1 MSYIKKIMPSYE
13 QTADA
18 QKAAADVQK
27 FNDLNLKIDNEIQT
41 RTENFTDLTNKY
53 NLESATRTAET
64 VALYDALNLE
74 TDTRAAQIADLQND
88 LKIESDTRSSQV
100 ANLKTALNLETSTR
114 KSETADIYQKLNN
127 EINTRADEVRTLND
141 KIDNEIQA
149 SANFNTSI
157 QQQLTAEIAAR
168 SQEDINLNN
177 KINSEIQNRLDCD
190 TGLQRTLNNEIQ
202 QRQNQDTALRDEFS
216 SAMTL
221 EEMAR
226 DNKIDNLR
234 ESLTAVISANKSAQD
249 TINLQLQNAIS
260 QGSETQSST
269 FKAVTDKIT
278 NDLNSEIQNRT
289 NADNT
294 LNNKIAAESS
304 TRLTQIANTE
314 RTLKAYTDDKASVTL
329 NDSKHYTDDKV
340 SSGLSIAQ
348 AYTDNKASATLNDSK
363 LYTDEKVSSG
373 LSIAQAYTDNKTS
386 NILNDAKSYT
396 DEKISAVNIND
407 FTAPTASATGQ
418 RGLVPAPP
426 KGTDLKILTSQGWRT
441 ASDSTLTIPNLPSQS
456 GTLTFNNNNQ
466 SPAWLNFD
474 TTKLSISGT
483 TSAKN
488 AGTYTVNF
496 TPLDMYI
503 WSDTKNQNAKSQTW
517 QIDKMK
523 LTKPSASVTEF
534 NYDGN
539 SKTLSLSN
547 FDANYMSVTGNSN
560 TGAGSFSCTVS
571 LKDTNN
577 TCWSDN
583 STSNVVITWKIN
595 PLKLNKPTA
604 SVTEF
609 TYDGNAKTLE
619 LSNFDSSYMNV
630 TGNSNTGAD
639 SYSCTVSLKNKTNT
653 CWSDGTTADVVI
665 TWKINPLKL
674 NKPTAS
680 VTEFTYDGNAKTL
693 NLSNFNSSYMNVTG
707 NSNTGA
713 GSYSCTVSLKN
724 TTNTKWSDNSTSNVV
739 INWKINPLKL
749 NKPAASVTE
758 FNYDGNSKT
767 LELSNFNSSYMSQT
781 GTTSASTPGSYSV
794 TFSLKNKTNT
804 TWSDGTTADVVI
816 NWSIANKKLTQAQ
829 STGFSAVGTYTYNS
843 SEQEVNISNYDSS
856 IHKLTGDLKKT
867 AAGNYTAYIEPADG
881 WRWYDGT
888 ADKISVTWTIATLK
902 LNKPTASNT
911 NFTFNNETQNL
922 NISNFNSSYMN
933 QTGTTSSLN
942 TGNFSVTYKLK
953 DTTNTKWSDGT
964 TADVVINW
972 KIEKLG
978 VTYPALL
985 TSSFDYDGNTHSP
998 TFASFEDYF
1007 ELGSTTSAKNAGEYT
1022 VTIKLKSPYKE
1033 NAFWNNAGS
1042 DVYGTA
1048 DDVNFTWYIN
1058 PKKITKPTADVTDFD
1073 YDGNLK
1079 TLTVKNYDSNYMTQ
1093 SGTLSNTAA
1102 GTYTVTYSLKD
1113 KTNTAWNDD
1122 TTADVVIDW
1131 YITLNL
1137 IPEEYSSGFAQNGT
1151 LTFNQAVQEVKI
1163 TNYASGYHTLSGV
1176 TSASDAG
1183 TYTAYIEPKAGKYW
1197 SDGTNDK
1204 KAVQWT
1210 IDKFK
1215 FGKAYFYLDLDTYY
1229 YTGEVLDEGKRVY
1242 IRVNDTMT
1250 FIGKYLS
1257 YFDVSGTTTA
1267 TNLGDYEITVSLKDK
1282 NNTAWTDDT
1291 NDDVT
1296 LTWHIA
1302 PRTLKISTDYFSLSV
1317 SEFEYTGSAITITEN
1332 DIVNF
1337 DSTYHKISADSVV
1350 EATVPGTYTITVE
1363 PQYGYIFSGSTP
1375 NARTVTWTIVR
1386 QKLEKPVLAESRV
1399 EAGRGSRRPTFTN
1412 YSFGKGSIDT
1422 DPQGTV
1428 LNRIQYVI
1436 CLEGDEVGDATYA
1449 PANYTV
1455 RLTLLNT
1462 ELYCWDDGTTDDLEL
1477 PWEVY
1482 PHVLTAE
1489 ESNYD
1494 NIIEYQYTGET
1505 IHLVIPNLP
1514 DRINYRWAEMT
1525 GFMGASLVGTYTTK
1539 IVLKNYAVWNDGTTD
1554 PKYQTW
1560 RINPIPV
1567 SENAENVALA
1577 AETMFKPV
1585 SGTEGAEG
1593 EEQFL
1598 ADLLINFDPDYLE
1611 LSGEVSATYPYENE
1625 QVGITPTK
1633 RTAYVKPKQNYG
1645 WADGTTDA
1653 RVVTWYITP
1662 YAIPTPAFSPNG
1674 GKMID
1679 GVLTYEWND
1688 YEPTGPL
1695 FDEATVY
1702 NLRTLGVI
1710 RVFGNLQDQDTNG
1723 DGKTHEHM
1731 NEQVTGTGDFT
1742 IRFRIGHRPNV
1753 MWSTLTDQPYI
1764 VSLNFRVVQKELPV
1778 PYTVGSTTLAYTG
1791 KSIGPTVLDFDSNYM
1806 VYSTI
1811 PGYPEIQ
1818 PWLYGPVAE
1827 EPGNYGVYAEPIDPI
1842 HTVFQ
1847 TGLYQIPIY
1856 WEIVESN
1863 KNGGDTNEDLKQAI
1877 LDLQRAVID
1886 LYQK

>member
-329 NDSKHYTDDKV
+329 NDSKLYTDDKASSNLTLAQTYTDNKASATLNDSKLYTDEKVSSGLTLAQTYTDNKASATLNDSKLYTDDKV
-340 SSGLSIAQ
+340 SSGLTLAQTYTDNKASATLNDSKHYTDEKVSSNLSIAQ

-781 GTTSASTPGSYSV
+781 GTTRQLQRY
-794 TFSLKNKTNT
+794 FL
-804 TWSDGTTADVVI
+804 
-816 NWSIANKKLTQAQ
+816 
-829 STGFSAVGTYTYNS
+829 
-843 SEQEVNISNYDSS
+843 
-856 IHKLTGDLKKT
+856 LKK
-867 AAGNYTAYIEPADG
+867 
-881 WRWYDGT
+881 
-888 ADKISVTWTIATLK
+888 
-902 LNKPTASNT
+902 
-911 NFTFNNETQNL
+911 
-922 NISNFNSSYMN
+922 
-933 QTGTTSSLN
+933 
-942 TGNFSVTYKLK
+942 
-953 DTTNTKWSDGT
+953 
-964 TADVVINW
+964 
-972 KIEKLG
+972 
-978 VTYPALL
+978 
-985 TSSFDYDGNTHSP
+985 
-998 TFASFEDYF
+998 
-1007 ELGSTTSAKNAGEYT
+1007 
-1022 VTIKLKSPYKE
+1022 
-1033 NAFWNNAGS
+1033 
-1042 DVYGTA
+1042 
-1048 DDVNFTWYIN
+1048 
-1058 PKKITKPTADVTDFD
+1058 
-1073 YDGNLK
+1073 
-1079 TLTVKNYDSNYMTQ
+1079 
-1093 SGTLSNTAA
+1093 
-1102 GTYTVTYSLKD
+1102 
-1113 KTNTAWNDD
+1113 
-1122 TTADVVIDW
+1122 
-1131 YITLNL
+1131 
-1137 IPEEYSSGFAQNGT
+1137 
-1151 LTFNQAVQEVKI
+1151 
-1163 TNYASGYHTLSGV
+1163 
-1176 TSASDAG
+1176 
-1183 TYTAYIEPKAGKYW
+1183 
-1197 SDGTNDK
+1197 
-1204 KAVQWT
+1204 
-1210 IDKFK
+1210 
-1215 FGKAYFYLDLDTYY
+1215 
-1229 YTGEVLDEGKRVY
+1229 
-1242 IRVNDTMT
+1242 
-1250 FIGKYLS
+1250 
-1257 YFDVSGTTTA
+1257 
-1267 TNLGDYEITVSLKDK
+1267 
-1282 NNTAWTDDT
+1282 
-1291 NDDVT
+1291 
-1296 LTWHIA
+1296 
-1302 PRTLKISTDYFSLSV
+1302 
-1317 SEFEYTGSAITITEN
+1317 
-1332 DIVNF
+1332 
-1337 DSTYHKISADSVV
+1337 
-1350 EATVPGTYTITVE
+1350 
-1363 PQYGYIFSGSTP
+1363 
-1375 NARTVTWTIVR
+1375 
-1386 QKLEKPVLAESRV
+1386 
-1399 EAGRGSRRPTFTN
+1399 
-1412 YSFGKGSIDT
+1412 
-1422 DPQGTV
+1422 
-1428 LNRIQYVI
+1428 
-1436 CLEGDEVGDATYA
+1436 
-1449 PANYTV
+1449 
-1455 RLTLLNT
+1455 
-1462 ELYCWDDGTTDDLEL
+1462 
-1477 PWEVY
+1477 
-1482 PHVLTAE
+1482 
-1489 ESNYD
+1489 
-1494 NIIEYQYTGET
+1494 
-1505 IHLVIPNLP
+1505 
-1514 DRINYRWAEMT
+1514 
-1525 GFMGASLVGTYTTK
+1525 
-1539 IVLKNYAVWNDGTTD
+1539 
-1554 PKYQTW
+1554 
-1560 RINPIPV
+1560 
-1567 SENAENVALA
+1567 
-1577 AETMFKPV
+1577 
-1585 SGTEGAEG
+1585 
-1593 EEQFL
+1593 
-1598 ADLLINFDPDYLE
+1598 
-1611 LSGEVSATYPYENE
+1611 
-1625 QVGITPTK
+1625 
-1633 RTAYVKPKQNYG
+1633 
-1645 WADGTTDA
+1645 
-1653 RVVTWYITP
+1653 
-1662 YAIPTPAFSPNG
+1662 
-1674 GKMID
+1674 
-1679 GVLTYEWND
+1679 
-1688 YEPTGPL
+1688 
-1695 FDEATVY
+1695 
-1702 NLRTLGVI
+1702 
-1710 RVFGNLQDQDTNG
+1710 
-1723 DGKTHEHM
+1723 
-1731 NEQVTGTGDFT
+1731 
-1742 IRFRIGHRPNV
+1742 
-1753 MWSTLTDQPYI
+1753 
-1764 VSLNFRVVQKELPV
+1764 
-1778 PYTVGSTTLAYTG
+1778 
-1791 KSIGPTVLDFDSNYM
+1791 
-1806 VYSTI
+1806 
-1811 PGYPEIQ
+1811 
-1818 PWLYGPVAE
+1818 
-1827 EPGNYGVYAEPIDPI
+1827 
-1842 HTVFQ
+1842 
-1847 TGLYQIPIY
+1847 
-1856 WEIVESN
+1856 
-1863 KNGGDTNEDLKQAI
+1863 
-1877 LDLQRAVID
+1877 
-1886 LYQK
+1886 